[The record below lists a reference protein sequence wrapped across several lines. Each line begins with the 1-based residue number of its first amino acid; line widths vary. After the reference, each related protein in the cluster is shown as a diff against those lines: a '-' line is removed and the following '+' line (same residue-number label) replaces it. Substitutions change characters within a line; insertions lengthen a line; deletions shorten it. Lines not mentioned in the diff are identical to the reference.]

1 MRLVPIWIS
10 SAPDSAASA
19 GQSTAIPA
27 PSASAVPTTTGTTAA
42 VSVFG
47 LAASSQV
54 AERRRGGGGGGAHG
68 RRGNFLKSGF
78 RRSTYALRPSWASSV
93 M

>member
-1 MRLVPIWIS
+1 M
-10 SAPDSAASA
+10 
-19 GQSTAIPA
+19 
-27 PSASAVPTTTGTTAA
+27 PTTTGTTAA

-47 LAASSQV
+47 RAASSQV
-54 AERRRGGGGGGAHG
+54 RSDGAAVGAAASHG

-78 RRSTYALRPSWASSV
+78 RRSTYALRPSWASSD

>member
-1 MRLVPIWIS
+1 MPIWIS

-19 GQSTAIPA
+19 GQTAAIPS

-47 LAASSQV
+47 RAASSQV
-54 AERRRGGGGGGAHG
+54 RSEGAAVGAAAIMGGAG
-68 RRGNFLKSGF
+68 TS
-78 RRSTYALRPSWASSV
+78 
-93 M
+93 